1 MGYPEDQRDFC
12 GVEDWRYRIGAAVSI
27 IWIDSHTV
35 SCHVAINCIMSLA
48 NQVALVTGAGSGIGK
63 AVALRLAQDAA
74 KLWLVGRTFEKL
86 DVVGDA
92 ARQAG
97 SDVCSFPA
105 DLARDEDVFRLV
117 QSVKQDVGFIDI
129 LIHSAGEIRLGRLD
143 SADVADLDRQYRVNV
158 RAPYLLTQL
167 LLPMLRSRAGQIVF
181 VNSSVGLMAR
191 AGVSQYAATKH
202 ALRAVAD
209 SLRQE
214 VNADGIRV
222 LSIYPGRTATAMQ
235 AAVHVVEGKDYQ
247 PDHLMQPEDIATLI
261 VNVLNLP
268 RSAEVTDIQVR
279 PLQKPQ
285 VVDAS

>member
-1 MGYPEDQRDFC
+1 
-12 GVEDWRYRIGAAVSI
+12 
-27 IWIDSHTV
+27 
-35 SCHVAINCIMSLA
+35 MSLTDK
-48 NQVALVTGAGSGIGK
+48 VALVTGAGSGIGK

-74 KLWLVGRTFEKL
+74 RLWLVGRTLEKL
-86 DVVGDA
+86 EVVGNA

-97 SDVCSFPA
+97 SEVRNFSA
-105 DLARDEDVFRLV
+105 DLTRDEDVFRLV
-117 QSVKQDVGFIDI
+117 QNVKQDVGFIDI
-129 LIHSAGEIRLGRLD
+129 LIHSAGEISLGRLD
-143 SADVADLDRQYRVNV
+143 SADVTDFDRQYRVNV

-181 VNSSVGLMAR
+181 VNSSVGLTAR

-222 LSIYPGRTATAMQ
+222 LSVYPGRTATAMQ
-235 AAVHVVEGKDYQ
+235 AAVHDLEGKDYE
-247 PDHLMQPEDIATLI
+247 PDRLMQPQDIATLI
-261 VNVLNLP
+261 VHVLNLP

-279 PLQKPQ
+279 PLQKPR